1 MIVEIISAF
10 IDADGDVTALTKDGC
25 YIYKTKLKEPEK
37 LLRKIVTKQEINT
50 VHWKKEW
57 EFNTPKS

>member
-25 YIYKTKLKEPEK
+25 YMYKHKLEEPEK
-37 LLRKIVTKQEINT
+37 LLKKLAIKQEINR
-50 VHWKKEW
+50 
-57 EFNTPKS
+57 EFV